1 MKNFKDWA
9 GGTIVSIGNKLGIT
23 KATVTKAV
31 GAMFIA
37 GLAVQINGPIIAEKD
52 PSVGVNGL
60 SFEQVKSMLG
70 EESKVLSEKYGSDR
84 KIFVFNNDENLAKIV
99 QNFDNRMFDK
109 YTSEAILT
117 TLNKNVYSFVRDIA
131 GLDISNEDIN
141 KQAFYEDMNSVEKS
155 GFAVN
160 IELNEKTPDGQ
171 PLSVVFVKKDNAE
184 IVNLDSGFESRFP
197 YVIDRADQNNYVF
210 FHEMT
215 HGLDDEEGKPNKALM
230 SLQKEA
236 TADVGYALIAIR
248 ETGNMDNY
256 INVVRPFRLSN
267 AKDVEHMGVDI
278 TDAVMADI
286 EEKDVLGKS
295 DVELMKFAQ
304 TLVNT
309 TTGVMFDNTHKN
321 SAGRSFNDM
330 TFMANRNVAYAVD
343 AADKAGYS
351 KAMANLDSMTEGAGK
366 ETVMDFSRKAMESSI
381 QNLLYNGVFDEYE
394 SSFIKGVEHHV
405 KLWGDDLAKESLAKA
420 SESGKFDVKLFAENM
435 GFDVDD
441 SSPSRKM
448 ANVITMDSYYQAVL
462 SVEPKSQLV
471 MTQVEPHGVEHAH
484 VPTVKPR
491 LGLGVGELGR

>member
-9 GGTIVSIGNKLGIT
+9 GGAIVSLGGKLGVT
-23 KATVTKAV
+23 KSTVTKTI
-31 GAMFIA
+31 GAIFIT
-37 GLAVQINGPIIAEKD
+37 GLALQVNTPIIAEKD
-52 PSVGVNGL
+52 PLVGPNGL

-70 EESKVLSEKYGSDR
+70 EESKALSEKYGSDR
-84 KIFVFNNDENLAKIV
+84 KIFVFNNDESLAKII
-99 QNFDNRMFDK
+99 QNFDNRIFDE
-109 YTSEAILT
+109 YTSDAILT

-141 KQAFYEDMNSVEKS
+141 KQAFYQDMNSVEKS
-155 GFAVN
+155 GFASN
-160 IELNEKTPDGQ
+160 IALNEKTSDGQ
-171 PLSVVFVKKDNAE
+171 PLSVVFVKKDNAA
-184 IVNLDSGFESRFP
+184 VVSLNSGFESRFP
-197 YVIDRADQNNYVF
+197 YVIDHADQNNYVF

-236 TADVGYALIAIR
+236 TADVGYALIALR
-248 ETGNMDNY
+248 ETGNFDHY

-267 AKDVEHMGVDI
+267 AKDVEHMAVDI

-304 TLVNT
+304 TIVNT
-309 TTGVMFDNTHKN
+309 TTGMMFDNIHKN
-321 SAGRSFNDM
+321 SAGKSFNDM
-330 TFMANRNVAYAVD
+330 TFMATRNVAYAED
-343 AADKAGYS
+343 TDSKLYS
-351 KAMANLDSMTEGAGK
+351 KAMANLNGMTEGAGK
-366 ETVMDFSRKAMESSI
+366 ETVMDFSRKAMESSV
-381 QNLLYNGVFDEYE
+381 QNLLYNGVFSEYE
-394 SSFIKGVEHHV
+394 SSFISDVEHHV
-405 KLWGDDLAKESLAKA
+405 KLWGDDLARESLAKA
-420 SESGKFDVKLFAENM
+420 SESGKFDVKVFAENM
-435 GFDVDD
+435 GFDIDD

-462 SVEPKSQLV
+462 SVEPKSHLV